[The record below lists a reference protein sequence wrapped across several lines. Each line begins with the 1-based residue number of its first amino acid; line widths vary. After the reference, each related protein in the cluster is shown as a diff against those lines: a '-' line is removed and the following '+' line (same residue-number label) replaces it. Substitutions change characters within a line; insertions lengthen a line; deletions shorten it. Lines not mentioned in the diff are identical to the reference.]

1 MRWETFDS
9 VSVSVSQRMYVVVE
23 QKLFVVDAVETFL
36 GHFARRYYVPAR
48 SERPELAR
56 RLIALIKHAKV
67 IFVSEVFLD
76 IRILNALC
84 LAIGVCR
91 VARRRV

>member
-1 MRWETFDS
+1 M
-9 VSVSVSQRMYVVVE
+9 
-23 QKLFVVDAVETFL
+23 
-36 GHFARRYYVPAR
+36 PAR

-76 IRILNALC
+76 IRIRNALC

-91 VARRRV
+91 VARRCVQKVRFRLETAELERNVVGRFGLEFAENSFVSH